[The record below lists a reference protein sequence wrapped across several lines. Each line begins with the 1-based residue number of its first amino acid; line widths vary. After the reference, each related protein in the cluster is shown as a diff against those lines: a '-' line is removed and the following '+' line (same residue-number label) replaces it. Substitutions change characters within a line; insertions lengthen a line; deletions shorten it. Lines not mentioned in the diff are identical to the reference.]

1 MSSDPADYYQRGLS
15 FLAEKPPNLIKAL
28 SLIRKAKLLFD
39 QNGNDRESEAAQD
52 KIFYVYMSIV
62 EKEYNQAKNLLTIA
76 SYEKSLAKAIDSY
89 SHLEKSHPKYTQKT
103 SRKIQNLIEQIGIE
117 LLYDVE
123 RNQNKTSLSESLS
136 KLHYVERI
144 MLDVF
149 YPQLKPFGDSAE
161 LPENFIQEIQD
172 RRKIQRAFINLY
184 ESLGNLAKKQG
195 KEYIQ
200 AGNITQGASSIDLA
214 KKLYHAANF
223 SQRIKDLKPT
233 YQKIYES
240 QGDLAYT
247 YAETLVEDNR
257 LEKARHQLKK
267 ARKLYSL
274 STNSKKQKAAEEQY
288 LDISVK
294 LGNQYLED
302 AEKALQLNDL
312 KSTVD
317 YLKLANDF
325 FKKINHKKLTQK
337 TEQKLHSV
345 YTLLGDQELSLAD
358 AINSTTL
365 LMEHME
371 KFNSEEYSF
380 QSQFFITSEIISLRL
395 QRLHGASYYYQKAH
409 NEIQS
414 KKTER
419 KIQTET
425 EKIAILYLNQGKKDI
440 KYRHYEKAHIHLKK
454 SIFYFQKD
462 NRRITAIKSMIQKI
476 KPKINLQKLERIK
489 NSLIQ
494 YNEIVSE
501 KIAGAK
507 PATYGKMPGE
517 MQDQQFR
524 CKNCGDW
531 VPAYFYDSIQERCID
546 CRSKI
551 QCDECRKLIGPNQI
565 YQKCIECNSIFCLE
579 CSERVFDFIQKK
591 CLSCRIIQECDI
603 CQREAKPTES
613 FSECSN
619 CHKVCCDSHYD
630 HKQGL
635 CTECRKVYTCSN
647 CSSELDQ
654 EDAFF
659 CDVCNQIFCAEH
671 FDIGRNTCLEHR
683 KEEICAKCG
692 TIMQKEEIAN
702 KCKNCGFMYCTNHF
716 SEFHE
721 MCLICLPKLECSV
734 CSTDLSKEKFFQ
746 CMDCSKVLC
755 KSHFNTATARCV
767 ECAEKLSS
775 SQSVGILTGQNS
787 TQNTSDVYT
796 LQANTIQPIITK
808 YNNGEVLESEEISFL
823 MQHQINLPSN
833 EEKYV
838 NIGNIENKMVL
849 IREKDNKPY
858 VVIIPEAPIHL
869 DTKYYGDLFRK
880 LIDFLPEVP
889 VTIDGM
895 TSIVNLLFYGAN
907 NPRWVLIYETLRQTL
922 LKIGIEVLQV
932 LVLVFRRSNIEGIH
946 QTISGS
952 VLEDIFT
959 GTNIK
964 DALKFIQTNDSE
976 DEVGLFSSNERLDQ
990 FLKVLHNLHKGKVL
1004 RAAEI
1009 LALFEILP

>member
-15 FLAEKPPNLIKAL
+15 FLSEKPPNLIKAL

-76 SYEKSLAKAIDSY
+76 SYEKALAKAIDAY
-89 SHLEKSHPKYTQKT
+89 THLEKSHPKYTQKT

-123 RNQNKTSLSESLS
+123 RNQNNTSISESLS
-136 KLHYVERI
+136 KLHYVKHVMVDI
-144 MLDVF
+144 F
-149 YPQLKPFGDSAE
+149 YPQLKPLGDSTE
-161 LPENFIQEIQD
+161 IPENFIQEIQD
-172 RRKIQRAFINLY
+172 RRKIQRAFVNIH
-184 ESLGNLAKKQG
+184 ESLGNLAKKRG

-200 AGNITQGASSIDLA
+200 DGNITQGAASIDLA
-214 KKLYHAANF
+214 KKLYATANF
-223 SQRIKDLKPT
+223 SQRIKDLAPI
-233 YQKIYES
+233 YQKIYEA

-274 STNSKKQKAAEEQY
+274 SSNSKKQKVAEEQY
-288 LDISVK
+288 LEISVK
-294 LGNQYLED
+294 LGKQYLED
-302 AEKALQLNDL
+302 AESALQLNDL

-317 YLKLANDF
+317 YLKRANDF

-337 TEQKLHSV
+337 TEQKLNSV
-345 YTLLGDQELSLAD
+345 YTLLGDQELNLAD
-358 AINSTTL
+358 EINSNSL
-365 LMEHME
+365 LMEHLE

-380 QSQFFITSEIISLRL
+380 QSEFFITSEIISLKL

-409 NEIQS
+409 NDIQF

-425 EKIAILYLNQGKKDI
+425 EKIANLYMNQGKKDI
-440 KYRHYEKAHIHLKK
+440 KYRHYERAHIHLKK

-462 NRRITAIKSMIQKI
+462 SRRINTIKSMLQKI
-476 KPKINLQKLERIK
+476 KSKIDPKKLERIK

-494 YNEIVSE
+494 YNEVVSE
-501 KIAGAK
+501 KITGVK
-507 PATYGKMPGE
+507 SILPGKMPGE
-517 MQDQQFR
+517 IKDQQFR

-531 VPAYFYDSIQERCID
+531 VPAYFYDSIQERCMD

-551 QCDECRKLIGPNQI
+551 QCDECRKAIGPNQI
-565 YQKCIECNSIFCLE
+565 YQKCIECNSIFCLD

-591 CLSCRIIQECDI
+591 CLSCRVIQKCDI

-619 CHKVCCDSHYD
+619 CHKLCCDSHFD

-635 CTECRKVYTCSN
+635 CTECRKVYTCTT
-647 CSSELDQ
+647 CGRELDQ
-654 EDAFF
+654 EDAFM
-659 CDVCNQIFCAEH
+659 CDVCNEIFCAEH
-671 FDIGRNTCLEHR
+671 FDIGRNTCVEHR

-692 TIMQKEEIAN
+692 TILPKESQAN
-702 KCKNCGFMYCTNHF
+702 KCKNCGFMYCPNHF

-721 MCLICLPKLECSV
+721 MCMVCLPKLECSV
-734 CSTDLSKEKFFQ
+734 CSKDLSKEKFYQ
-746 CMDCSKVLC
+746 CMDCNKVLC
-755 KSHFNTATARCV
+755 KAHFNSATARCM
-767 ECAEKLSS
+767 ECTEKITSTSIDTIAGNKS
-775 SQSVGILTGQNS
+775 SQNAAEM
-787 TQNTSDVYT
+787 YT
-796 LQANTIQPIITK
+796 LQANTIQPIISK
-808 YNNGEVLESEEISFL
+808 YNSGGVLESEEISFL
-823 MQHQINLPSN
+823 RQHQINLPSD

-838 NIGNIENKMVL
+838 NIGNIEKQMVL

-858 VVIIPEAPIHL
+858 VVIVPESPIHL
-869 DTKYYGDLFRK
+869 NTKYYGDLFRK
-880 LIDFLPEVP
+880 LIEFLPEVP
-889 VTIDGM
+889 ITIDGM
-895 TSIVNLLFYGAN
+895 TSIVNLLFYAAN
-907 NPRWVLIYETLRQTL
+907 NPRWALIYEVLRQTL
-922 LKIGIEVLQV
+922 LKIGIEVLHV
-932 LVLVFRRSNIEGIH
+932 LVLVFRRADIEAI
-946 QTISGS
+946 QYTISNS
-952 VLEDIFT
+952 VLEDIFS
-959 GTNIK
+959 GTNIN

-976 DEVGLFSSNERLDQ
+976 DEVGLFSNNERLDR
-990 FLKVLHNLHKGKVL
+990 FLKVLYNLHKGNVL

-1009 LALFEILP
+1009 FALFEILP